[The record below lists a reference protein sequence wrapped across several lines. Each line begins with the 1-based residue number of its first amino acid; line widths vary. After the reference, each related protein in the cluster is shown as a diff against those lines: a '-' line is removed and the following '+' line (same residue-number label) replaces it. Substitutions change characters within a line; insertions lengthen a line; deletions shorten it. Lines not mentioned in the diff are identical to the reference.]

1 MIRFGKETIKLH
13 ALIVVASVALNDI
26 RKEINLE
33 AYDANFVVNSYIDN
47 IATLRAFIKA
57 NNNKINWAA
66 LLAVLNE
73 NQIRMLNKI
82 R

>member
-1 MIRFGKETIKLH
+1 MIRFGKETRELYR
-13 ALIVVASVALNDI
+13 LVIVANVALEDI
-26 RKEINLE
+26 RKEVDLE

-47 IATLRAFIKA
+47 IATLRAFIKV
-57 NNNKINWAA
+57 NNNKINWSA
-66 LLAVLNE
+66 LLAILNE